1 MIPGAEISYIQLI
14 YAIVTLNSVILAGV
28 LWRYR
33 GQTGVAPLLG
43 NVLCAGVWA
52 GSLLALTVVDR
63 GLLALVFLGLLFLGV
78 GFSSMMLLVF
88 TLEYTGRERFVRP
101 PILAALSIEPILVVF
116 FAVVNPGNLFFTLST
131 DAVDWGIAF
140 WIHVVYAYAVMTVAT
155 AMIFDLLYRS
165 RSLYRGQSAALLVG
179 TLAAWIANVVYIAGP
194 IEFDTSP
201 IGFLVA
207 GILYGVA
214 IVRYRL
220 TDVVPI
226 ARNRVLE
233 TVSDGIF
240 VVDDEDRLIDSNPA
254 GRRILR
260 LIGVDDSSLIGR
272 PLPSMLARSAFLDQ
286 YEDMTALSEETT
298 GEVSIGTNHF
308 QVVATPIDDGRD
320 RHVGWL
326 LIAHD
331 ITQRKRHEERL
342 EQQNE
347 RLKRFA
353 DIVSHDL
360 RNPLNV
366 ADGYVGLAREADD
379 PAPYIDEIEQSH
391 DRMETIIEDVL
402 ALARD
407 GVDVTD
413 PKPVSLADLAEQAWE
428 SVDTGDAALTVTS
441 DATILADANRV
452 TRLLENLFRNS
463 IEHGTP
469 NGTDDGTDSKRSS
482 LTVEVGPIDTGE
494 GGGSTGFYVAD
505 DGSGLPDG
513 GDRVFEDGY
522 TTNAEGTGFGL
533 SIVEGIATAHGWIVT
548 AGESEYGG
556 ARFEFTGVES
566 GDTDEPPADDTFG
579 TVESPAPASDGQ
591 LSGDTPS

>member
-1 MIPGAEISYIQLI
+1 MIPGAEIGYIQPI
-14 YAIVTLNSVILAGV
+14 YAIATLNSAILAAV

-33 GQTGVAPLLG
+33 DHTGMVPLLV

-52 GSLLALTVVDR
+52 GSLLALTVVDS
-63 GLLALVFLGLLFLGV
+63 GLLALAFLGLLFLGV
-78 GFSSMMLLVF
+78 GFSSMTLLVF

-101 PILAALSIEPILVVF
+101 PVLAALSIEPVLVLF
-116 FAVVNPGNLFFTLST
+116 FAVVNPGNLFFTLSG
-131 DAVDWGIAF
+131 DAVEWGIAF
-140 WIHVVYAYAVMTVAT
+140 WIHVVYAYAILAVTT
-155 AMIFDLLYRS
+155 ALIFDLLYRS

-179 TLAAWIANVVYIAGP
+179 TFAAWIANVVYIFGP

-226 ARNRVLE
+226 ARDRVLE

-240 VVDDEDRLIDSNPA
+240 VVNDEDRLIDINPE

-260 LIGVDDSSLIGR
+260 IVGVDDGGQLIGR
-272 PLPSMLARSAFLDQ
+272 PFPSLVDGTAFLYP
-286 YEDMTALSEETT
+286 YEEITSRDEETSV
-298 GEVSIGTNHF
+298 EVSTAANHF
-308 QVVATPIDDGRD
+308 QVIATPIDDGRD

-331 ITQRKRHEERL
+331 ITQRNRHEERL

-366 ADGYVGLAREADD
+366 ADGYVDLAREADD
-379 PAPYIDEIEQSH
+379 PARYFDEIERSH

-407 GVDVTD
+407 GADVTD

-428 SVDTGDAALTVTS
+428 SVDTRDATLSVTS
-441 DATILADANRV
+441 EMTILADAKRV

-463 IEHGTP
+463 VEHGTP
-469 NGTDDGTDSKRSS
+469 DGTDDGADPLGSS
-482 LTVEVGPIDTGE
+482 LEIEVGTIAADDGDGPV
-494 GGGSTGFYVAD
+494 GFYVAD
-505 DGSGLPDG
+505 DGQGLPDEG
-513 GDRVFEDGY
+513 EDVFEDGY
-522 TTNAEGTGFGL
+522 TTDAEGTGFGL
-533 SIVEGIATAHGWIVT
+533 SIVRGIATAHGWTVT
-548 AGESEYGG
+548 AGESERGG
-556 ARFEFTGVES
+556 ARFEFRGVDSAPDSSPSDSASGADIEAES
-566 GDTDEPPADDTFG
+566 
-579 TVESPAPASDGQ
+579 SRN
-591 LSGDTPS
+591 